1 MRFISTRGEAP
12 ALSFEGALLAAMARD
27 GGLLMP
33 EAWPRL
39 TADDIASL
47 AGLDYADA
55 AYRIMRPFLKG
66 DACLPDLEAVL
77 EEAYGGFHHPA
88 VAPLRQIGPNE
99 FLLELF
105 HGPTLAFKDVAMQVV
120 ARLMNRALMRKG
132 AHATVI
138 GATSGDTGAAAI
150 EAFRGLEAIDIFILH
165 PKGRVSDV
173 QRRQMTTATEPNVH
187 NIALEG
193 TFDDCQAIVKAL
205 FGDAKLRDPLALTG
219 VNSINFA
226 RILAQIPYYFTA
238 GVTLGAPHRAVAFS
252 VPTGN
257 FGDIFAGYAARAMG
271 LPVARLVI
279 ATNLNDS
286 LIRALG
292 SGVYE
297 PHGVIATSSP
307 SMDIQ
312 LASNFERLLFELA
325 GRDATRVRAL
335 MEELR
340 NTGAFRL
347 NDTELAGLRSLFAAH
362 SVGEHETEMTIRWLA
377 EETGVIADPHTAV
390 GVAAAR
396 HESGHGATPM
406 VVLATA
412 HPAKFP
418 ELVERATGRLPE
430 QPERLRLRLGQHERC
445 TALPND
451 YAAVADFI
459 ASHAR
464 APAIRLARADAA
476 PEQARERR
484 AFTARE
490 RPDRDQSRHGRGRDC
505 VARHLDRGRAAGARR
520 EASMASRISS
530 STWPSRAPR
539 GGAHATSPRRSRRSA
554 AS

>member
-33 EAWPRL
+33 ESWPIL
-39 TADDIASL
+39 APDEIAAL

-55 AYRIMRPFLKG
+55 ACRVMRPFLE
-66 DACLPDLEAVL
+66 DDPCRPDLEPVL
-77 EEAYGGFHHPA
+77 EEAYGTFHHPA
-88 VAPLRQIGPNE
+88 VVPLRQIGPNS

-105 HGPTLAFKDVAMQVV
+105 HGPTLAFKDLAMQVV
-120 ARLMNRALMRKG
+120 GRLMNRALLRKG

-173 QRRQMTTATEPNVH
+173 QRRQMTTAVEPNVH

-193 TFDDCQAIVKAL
+193 TFDDCQAIVKRL
-205 FGDAKLRDPLALTG
+205 FADAKLRDRLGLTG

-226 RILAQIPYYFTA
+226 RIVAQVPYYFTA
-238 GVTLGAPHRAVAFS
+238 GVSLGAPHRAVAFS

-257 FGDIFAGYAARAMG
+257 FGDIFAGYAAKMMG

-286 LIRALG
+286 LPRALA

-297 PHGVIATSSP
+297 PKGVIATSSP

-325 GRDATRVRAL
+325 GRNPARVRAL
-335 MEELR
+335 MDELG
-340 NTGAFRL
+340 NAGAFRL
-347 NDTELAGLRSLFAAH
+347 SNSELSALRGLFTAH

-390 GVAAAR
+390 GAAAASA
-396 HESGHGATPM
+396 ETGLGATPM

-412 HPAKFP
+412 HAAKFP
-418 ELVERATGRLPE
+418 ELVERATGRAPE

-445 TALPND
+445 TTLPND

-459 ASHAR
+459 TGRAR
-464 APAIRLARADAA
+464 AGSAR
-476 PEQARERR
+476 PSPGRR
-484 AFTARE
+484 A
-490 RPDRDQSRHGRGRDC
+490 G
-505 VARHLDRGRAAGARR
+505 VGA
-520 EASMASRISS
+520 
-530 STWPSRAPR
+530 
-539 GGAHATSPRRSRRSA
+539 
-554 AS
+554 

>member
-1 MRFISTRGEAP
+1 
-12 ALSFEGALLAAMARD
+12 
-27 GGLLMP
+27 
-33 EAWPRL
+33 
-39 TADDIASL
+39 
-47 AGLDYADA
+47 
-55 AYRIMRPFLKG
+55 
-66 DACLPDLEAVL
+66 
-77 EEAYGGFHHPA
+77 PA
-88 VAPLRQIGPNE
+88 VAPLRQIGPND

-105 HGPTLAFKDVAMQVV
+105 HGPTLAFKDLAMQVV
-120 ARLMNRALMRKG
+120 ARLMNRALLRKG

-173 QRRQMTTATEPNVH
+173 QRRQMTTAAEPNVH

-193 TFDDCQAIVKAL
+193 TFDDCQGIVKAL
-205 FGDAKLRDPLALTG
+205 FADAKLRDSLGLTG

-238 GVTLGAPHRAVAFS
+238 AVTLGAPHRAVAFS

-286 LIRALG
+286 LARVLG

-325 GRDATRVRAL
+325 GRDAGRVRSL
-335 MEELR
+335 MDELR
-340 NTGAFRL
+340 KTGAFRL
-347 NDTELAGLRSLFAAH
+347 NDAELASLRGLFAAH

-390 GVAAAR
+390 GVAASR
-396 HESGHGATPM
+396 EESGLSATPM
-406 VVLATA
+406 VILATA
-412 HPAKFP
+412 HAAKFP
-418 ELVERATGRLPE
+418 ELVERATGRTPE

-445 TALPND
+445 AVLAND

-459 ASHAR
+459 TSHAR
-464 APAIRLARADAA
+464 LQGSTHKSRG
-476 PEQARERR
+476 RR
-484 AFTARE
+484 A
-490 RPDRDQSRHGRGRDC
+490 G
-505 VARHLDRGRAAGARR
+505 VGA
-520 EASMASRISS
+520 
-530 STWPSRAPR
+530 
-539 GGAHATSPRRSRRSA
+539 
-554 AS
+554 